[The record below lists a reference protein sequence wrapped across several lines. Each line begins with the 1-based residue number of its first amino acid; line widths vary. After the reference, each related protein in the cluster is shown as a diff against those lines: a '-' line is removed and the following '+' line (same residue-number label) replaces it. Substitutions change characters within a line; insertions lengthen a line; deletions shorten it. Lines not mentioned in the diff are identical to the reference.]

1 MSKTPLPHLLHGR
14 PIDETFAMLGNYPSF
29 MTSILI
35 VDDELGVRESLKI
48 VFGKDYSVHEADC
61 MDAALAQ
68 VLQVKPAVVLL
79 DILLPKTDG
88 IEVLRQIKAIH
99 PDCQVIMLTALNT
112 RQLAAKALEFG
123 AFEIVGKPFDVVDLR
138 RKVSGALE
146 ELDKTSHTEER

>member
-1 MSKTPLPHLLHGR
+1 MIP
-14 PIDETFAMLGNYPSF
+14 
-29 MTSILI
+29 ILI

-61 MDAALAQ
+61 MEAAVAQ

-79 DILLPKTDG
+79 DILLPRTDG
-88 IEVLRQIKAIH
+88 IEVLRQIKTIH

-123 AFEIVGKPFDVVDLR
+123 AFDLIGKPFDVADLR
-138 RKVSGALE
+138 RKVSGALDKLGSR
-146 ELDKTSHTEER
+146 EL